1 MASIEYDHDLLV
13 IGGGVN
19 GAGIAADAAGR
30 GLNVLLCEK
39 ADLASATSSWS
50 SKLIHG
56 GLRYLEQYQ
65 FGLVAK
71 SLRERDVLTE
81 SARHIIQPIAFQI
94 PLLDHSRSGFLIRI
108 GLFLYDHLVKRVHY
122 KGSRSVKFGA
132 DSPLNSSIKR
142 GFEYW
147 DGRVDDSRLVIL
159 NARQAVKH
167 SAEVLTRTE
176 CIALKPLSI
185 SATSGASGWQVTLYD
200 HLSEREFQRTCRV
213 VVNASGPW
221 VSALYEKL
229 QQKSAPYG
237 LRLVKGSHIVVPKL
251 HDGDHAFLM
260 QHHDGRVIFVIPYL
274 NDYSLI
280 GTTDEEFTGD
290 LDEPG
295 ISNEETEYLIAITNL
310 YFKATLHRDDVV
322 HTYSGV
328 RPLIDEQ
335 GKSASKVSRDYRL
348 VLEKEPAPM
357 LSVYGGKVTT
367 YRVLAEQVMNQ
378 LGQFFPEMKGAWT
391 KRAVLPG
398 GDFELAE
405 TLYQEL
411 ASKYGW
417 LGPDLISRWLNTYG
431 TLSFEILQNCRSMG
445 DLGVRFGANLYQKE
459 VDYLRRNEWA
469 HTATDILWR
478 RTKLG
483 YLFSKKEMQSLDN
496 YLQQAPKIK

>member
-1 MASIEYDHDLLV
+1 MDSTEYDHDLLV

-30 GLNVLLCEK
+30 GLNVVLCEK

-81 SARHIIQPIAFQI
+81 SARHIIRPIPFQI
-94 PLLDHSRSGFLIRI
+94 PLLDNSRSGMLIRM
-108 GLFLYDHLVKRVHY
+108 GLFVYDNLVKRVHY
-122 KGSRSVKFGA
+122 KGSRSVKFGS

-147 DGRVDDSRLVIL
+147 DGQVDDSRLVIL
-159 NARQAVKH
+159 NARQAEKH
-167 SAEVLTRTE
+167 SAEILTRTE
-176 CIALKPLSI
+176 CIALKPLST
-185 SATSGASGWQVTLYD
+185 SATSNASGWQVTMFD
-200 HLSEREFQRTCRV
+200 HVNQVEIQRTCKV

-221 VSALYEKL
+221 VSSLYEKL
-229 QQKSAPYG
+229 QQKPAPHD

-251 HDGDHAFLM
+251 HDGDNAFLM

-274 NDYSLI
+274 QDYSLI
-280 GTTDEEFTGD
+280 GTTDEEFSGD

-295 ISNEETEYLIAITNL
+295 ISKEETEYLIAITNL
-310 YFKATLHRDDVV
+310 YFKGTLHRDDIV

-348 VLEKEPAPM
+348 VLEKEPAPI

-367 YRVLAEQVMNQ
+367 YRVLAEQVMSQ
-378 LGQFFPEMKGAWT
+378 LGQFFPGMKGAWT

-431 TLSFEILQNCRSMG
+431 TLSFDILQNSRSMG

-469 HTATDILWR
+469 HTAADILWR

-483 YLFSKKEMQSLDN
+483 YLFSKKEEQSLDN